1 MQWLV
6 ALLILSLAV
15 GLRRQAGCGAHGLMV
30 LGVVVVVGAW
40 YLQL

>member
-6 ALLILSLAV
+6 VILILSLAF
-15 GLRRQAGCGAHGLMV
+15 GLRRQAGCGTHGLM
-30 LGVVVVVGAW
+30 LLVVAVVVGAW

>member
-6 ALLILSLAV
+6 VTLILSLAI
-15 GLRRQAGCGAHGLMV
+15 GLRRQAGRGAHAVMV
-30 LGVVVVVGAW
+30 LCVVVVVGAW

>member
-1 MQWLV
+1 MQLLV
-6 ALLILSLAV
+6 VLLILSLAI
-15 GLRRQAGCGAHGLMV
+15 GLRREAGRGAHTLMV